1 MIPGKQVLF
10 LVTCISKFS
19 VQKKKGENGFSCR
32 FNLNVS
38 LNFDK
43 LL

>member
-10 LVTCISKFS
+10 LINYKILCTK
-19 VQKKKGENGFSCR
+19 QKGESGFSYR